1 MHVHLQPAFFA
12 LLIGYVYMVRV
23 SCWYSEPHNIIQKSH
38 TGVDSHPDFWGSV
51 GSDVDPHQ

>member
-1 MHVHLQPAFFA
+1 MCIYNLHFFA

-51 GSDVDPHQ
+51 GSDVDPYQ